1 MMKKLLKSIY
11 GKYILFGILICLT
24 PVLQSLG
31 ILRSATV
38 TIFGTIIF
46 YAIVGIGL
54 NVLLGYS
61 GLISLGT
68 AGFMGLGAYLSAYL
82 TSDMNLPFVVSL
94 IISVAV
100 PLVIGLII
108 GLISLRIEGYYLAIA
123 TLGVAEIFRQVFIEF
138 EAITGGFSGKSASY
152 PKLFNLIQ
160 LDRQFTFILMSV
172 VLVSVMVLTYN
183 FIHASTG
190 RALLTM
196 RGSEAAAQAM
206 GINLLKYKLIAFAVA
221 TLYAGLGGVL
231 YVHFIRF
238 AYPATWNLTLSL
250 QILAIIVIGGMRT
263 ISGPIVGSFI
273 VFGIPELILK
283 QLPVIGNIDGLSFI
297 FTGILIIVV
306 VLFYPNGL
314 IYFGNDI
321 KRILK
326 KKKTDNDPPQKFE
339 KKKVSQNG

>member
-1 MMKKLLKSIY
+1 MEKMIKSVY
-11 GKYILFGILICLT
+11 GKYILFGILLSLT
-24 PVLQSLG
+24 PALQSIGVLK
-31 ILRSATV
+31 SSTV

-68 AGFMGLGAYLSAYL
+68 AGFMGLGAYSSAYL
-82 TSDMNLPFVVSL
+82 TSDMNIPFIISL
-94 IISVAV
+94 IISVTI
-100 PLVIGLII
+100 PLIIGLII

-123 TLGVAEIFRQVFIEF
+123 TLGVAEIFRQVFVEF

-152 PKLFNLIQ
+152 PKLLNLIQ
-160 LDRQFTFILMSV
+160 LDRELTFVLMSV
-172 VLVSVMVLTYN
+172 ILVTIMILTYN

-263 ISGPIVGSFI
+263 ISGPIIGSFI
-273 VFGIPELILK
+273 VFGIPELVLK

-297 FTGILIIVV
+297 FTGVLIIVV

-314 IYFGNDI
+314 VYLGNDL

-326 KKKTDNDPPQKFE
+326 KKK
-339 KKKVSQNG
+339 VSFNA